1 MRNDIAMRLRELIA
15 GEYFDSQTEGPVRD
29 AAAEIE
35 RLRAY
40 ADDLK
45 RRNATH
51 VGRLAGLNSTIARQR
66 TEIARLKAEATLAK
80 QRRRSWWSKLFRK
93 G

>member
-1 MRNDIAMRLRELIA
+1 MSDDLVKRLLNLLA
-15 GEYFDSQTEGPVRD
+15 AEYFDSQTEGPVRD

-51 VGRLAGLNSTIARQR
+51 VGRLAGLNSTIARQK

-80 QRRRSWWSKLFRK
+80 QRRRSWWSKLFKK